1 MMFDMDPRIE
11 QAVNVQK
18 KYTDSL
24 MKNEHVMGVSVRPV
38 GGYVHNPEDYAL
50 VVLVDDE
57 EAIDHIP
64 SHLDNVRV
72 VVQPIGRIKA
82 Q

>member
-1 MMFDMDPRIE
+1 MDPKIE

-24 MKNEHVMGVSVRPV
+24 MQNRHVMGVSVRPV
-38 GGYVHNPEDYAL
+38 DGYVYHPEAYAL

-57 EAIDHIP
+57 ANKSHIP
-64 SHLDNVRV
+64 SKLDDVPV
-72 VVQPIGRIKA
+72 IVQPIGRVKA

>member
-1 MMFDMDPRIE
+1 MDPKIE

-24 MKNEHVMGVSVRPV
+24 MKNQHVMGVSVRPV
-38 GGYVHNPEDYAL
+38 EGYVYHPEAYAL
-50 VVLVDDE
+50 VVLVDDD
-57 EAIDHIP
+57 EAKKLIP
-64 SHLDNVRV
+64 KQLDNVPVIVQRV
-72 VVQPIGRIKA
+72 GKIKA

>member
-1 MMFDMDPRIE
+1 MDPKIE

-24 MKNEHVMGVSVRPV
+24 MQNQHVMGVSVRPV
-38 GGYVHNPEDYAL
+38 DGYVHHPESYAL

-57 EAIDHIP
+57 SVDIP
-64 SHLDNVRV
+64 AHLDDVPVIIQRV
-72 VVQPIGRIKA
+72 GKIKM

>member
-1 MMFDMDPRIE
+1 MDPNIE

-24 MKNEHVMGVSVRPV
+24 MQNQHVMGVSVRPV
-38 GGYVHNPEDYAL
+38 DGYVHHPEAYAL

-57 EAIDHIP
+57 DEKNHIP
-64 SHLDNVRV
+64 SRLDDVQVIVQRV
-72 VVQPIGRIKA
+72 GKFTA

>member
-1 MMFDMDPRIE
+1 MDPRIE

-24 MKNEHVMGVSVRPV
+24 MQNQHVMGVSVRPV
-38 GGYVHNPEDYAL
+38 DGYVHHPEAYAL

-57 EAIDHIP
+57 DVKNQIP
-64 SHLDNVRV
+64 SQLDDVRV
-72 VVQPIGRIKA
+72 IVQPVGRVKA

>member
-1 MMFDMDPRIE
+1 MDPRIE

-24 MKNEHVMGVSVRPV
+24 MQNQHVMGVSVRPV
-38 GGYVHNPEDYAL
+38 DGYVHNPEAYAL

-57 EAIDHIP
+57 DAKKQIP
-64 SHLDNVRV
+64 AQLDDVKV
-72 VVQPIGRIKA
+72 IVQRIGRVKA

>member
-1 MMFDMDPRIE
+1 MDPKIE

-24 MKNEHVMGVSVRPV
+24 MQNRHVMGVSVRPV
-38 GGYVHNPEDYAL
+38 EGYVHHPETYAL

-57 EAIDHIP
+57 ANKNLVP
-64 SHLDNVRV
+64 TQLDNVPVIVR
-72 VVQPIGRIKA
+72 PIGRGKT

>member
-1 MMFDMDPRIE
+1 MDPRIE

-18 KYTDSL
+18 KYTDRL
-24 MKNEHVMGVSVRPV
+24 MQNQHVMGVSVRPV
-38 GGYVHNPEDYAL
+38 DGYVHHPEAYAL

-57 EAIDHIP
+57 GIKKQLP
-64 SHLDNVRV
+64 SQLDDVPVIVQRV
-72 VVQPIGRIKA
+72 GKIKA

>member
-1 MMFDMDPRIE
+1 MDPKIE

-24 MKNEHVMGVSVRPV
+24 MQNQHVMGVSVRPV
-38 GGYVHNPEDYAL
+38 DGYGYHPEAYAL

-57 EAIDHIP
+57 AAKNHIP
-64 SHLDNVRV
+64 SKLDDVPV
-72 VVQPIGRIKA
+72 IVQPIGKIKA

>member
-1 MMFDMDPRIE
+1 MDPRIE

-24 MKNEHVMGVSVRPV
+24 MQNQHVMGVSVRPV
-38 GGYVHNPEDYAL
+38 DGYVHNPEGYAL
-50 VVLVDDE
+50 LVLVDDE
-57 EAIDHIP
+57 EAKKQIP
-64 SHLDNVRV
+64 AQLDNVQV
-72 VVQPIGRIKA
+72 IVKPIGRIKA

>member
-1 MMFDMDPRIE
+1 MMFSMDPRIE
-11 QAVNVQK
+11 RAVNVQK

-24 MKNEHVMGVSVRPV
+24 MENRHVMGVSVRPV
-38 GGYVHNPEDYAL
+38 NGYVHNPEAYAL

-57 EAIDHIP
+57 TVKNHIP
-64 SHLDNVRV
+64 SQLDDIPVIV
-72 VVQPIGRIKA
+72 KPVGHFKA

>member
-1 MMFDMDPRIE
+1 MDPRIE

-24 MKNEHVMGVSVRPV
+24 MQNEHVMGVSVRPV
-38 GGYVHNPEDYAL
+38 DGYVHNPEAYVL

-57 EAIDHIP
+57 EAKKHIP
-64 SHLDNVRV
+64 SQLDNVQV
-72 VVQPIGRIKA
+72 IVQPVGKITA

>member
-1 MMFDMDPRIE
+1 MDPKIE

-24 MKNEHVMGVSVRPV
+24 MQNQHVMGVSVRPV
-38 GGYVHNPEDYAL
+38 EGYVHHPETYAL
-50 VVLVDDE
+50 LVLVDDE
-57 EAIDHIP
+57 ANRNVVP
-64 SHLDNVRV
+64 TQLDNVPVIVR
-72 VVQPIGRIKA
+72 PIGRIKA

>member
-1 MMFDMDPRIE
+1 MDSRIE
-11 QAVNVQK
+11 HAVNVQK

-24 MKNEHVMGVSVRPV
+24 MQNEHVMGVSVRPV
-38 GGYVHNPEDYAL
+38 NGYVHNPEGYAL

-57 EAIDHIP
+57 EAKKLIP
-64 SHLDNVRV
+64 KQLDNVPV
-72 VVQPIGRIKA
+72 IVQPIGKVKA

>member
-1 MMFDMDPRIE
+1 MDPKIE

-24 MKNEHVMGVSVRPV
+24 MQNRHVMGVSVRPV
-38 GGYVHNPEDYAL
+38 EGYVHHPETYAL

-57 EAIDHIP
+57 ANKNLVP
-64 SHLDNVRV
+64 TQLDNVPVIVR
-72 VVQPIGRIKA
+72 PIGRIKA

>member
-1 MMFDMDPRIE
+1 MDTRIE
-11 QAVNVQK
+11 DAVNVQK

-24 MKNEHVMGVSVRPV
+24 MQNEHVMGVSIRPV
-38 GGYVHNPEDYAL
+38 NGYVYHPEGYAL

-57 EAIDHIP
+57 EAKKLIP
-64 SHLDNVRV
+64 KQLEDVPV
-72 VVQPIGRIKA
+72 IVQPIGKVKA

>member
-1 MMFDMDPRIE
+1 MFNVDPKIE

-24 MKNEHVMGVSVRPV
+24 MQNQHVMGVSVRPV
-38 GGYVHNPEDYAL
+38 DGYVHHPEAYAL

-57 EAIDHIP
+57 NAKNHIP
-64 SHLDNVRV
+64 SQLDDVPVIVQRV
-72 VVQPIGRIKA
+72 GKIKT

>member
-1 MMFDMDPRIE
+1 MDPRIE
-11 QAVNVQK
+11 QAINVQK

-24 MKNEHVMGVSVRPV
+24 MQNEHVMGVSVRPV
-38 GGYVHNPEDYAL
+38 DGYVYHPAAYAL

-57 EAIDHIP
+57 EVKKHIP
-64 SHLDNVRV
+64 SQLDDVRV
-72 VVQPIGRIKA
+72 IVQPVGKITA

>member
-1 MMFDMDPRIE
+1 MDARIE
-11 QAVNVQK
+11 RAVSVQK

-24 MKNEHVMGVSVRPV
+24 MRNQHVMGVSVRPTN
-38 GGYVHNPEDYAL
+38 GYVHHPDDYAL

-57 EAIDHIP
+57 EVKNHIP
-64 SHLDNVRV
+64 SHLDDVPVIVQRV
-72 VVQPIGRIKA
+72 GKIKT